1 MVISPAHDGLTLRAL
16 GRYTSGMRYLCGIL
30 LAAFGALGQAASAE
44 KPNIIVIMAD
54 DLGYGDIGCY
64 GAKPKNLKTPH
75 IDNLAA
81 NGLRFTSGYCSAST
95 CTPTRFSFL
104 TGKYAFRQEGTG
116 IAPPNGPAIIQPG
129 IETLPTL
136 MKKAGYATA
145 VIGKWHL
152 GLGGPNGPDWN
163 GELKPGPR
171 DIGFDYCYLLPTT
184 NDRVPQ
190 VYVENWR
197 VKNLDPKDPLWVGR
211 KKPSPDHPTGI
222 THRSTL
228 KMDWSHG
235 HNSTIH
241 NGISRIGFY
250 TGGHAARFRDEDLA
264 DEWVKQSNKWIEANK
279 DNPFFLFFSSH
290 DLHVPRIPHERFR
303 GTSALSYRGDVIVQ
317 LDWCVG
323 ELVKTLDRL
332 NLSDNTL
339 IVFCSDNGPVG
350 DDGYKDEALEK
361 MADHS
366 PNGPFSG
373 GKYSVL
379 EGGTRTPFIT
389 YWPGKIKPGVSDEM
403 VCTIDMAASFAALT
417 GTKLPANACP
427 DSFNVL
433 GALLGKKGAKG
444 RDHLVQQD
452 NGRGGNYGYR
462 VGNWKLQRHD
472 SKRKRN
478 VVVTNKLANTPA
490 PRFALFDLSQDVEE
504 KVDVS
509 KKHPKVFNR
518 MKAGLQKIIDDG
530 RSRP

>member
-1 MVISPAHDGLTLRAL
+1 MKHQSVFFVLTRAVVILTAGLFFTTQA
-16 GRYTSGMRYLCGIL
+16 G
-30 LAAFGALGQAASAE
+30 AAS

-54 DLGYGDIGCY
+54 DLGYGDVGCY

-75 IDNLAA
+75 IDKLAA
-81 NGLRFTSGYCSAST
+81 NGLKFTSGYCSAST

-104 TGKYAFRQEGTG
+104 TGKYAFRQKGTG
-116 IAPPNGPAIIQPG
+116 IAPPNSPAVIQPG
-129 IETLPTL
+129 PETLPSL
-136 MKKAGYATA
+136 LKKGGYKTA

-152 GLGGPNGPDWN
+152 GLGGPDGPDWN

-171 DIGFDYCYLLPTT
+171 EIGFDYNFLLPTT

-190 VYVENWR
+190 VYVENHR

-211 KKPSPDHPTGI
+211 KKPSPDHPTGV
-222 THRSTL
+222 THRKTL

-250 TGGHAARFRDEDLA
+250 TGGHKARFRDEDLA
-264 DEWVKQSNKWIEANK
+264 DEWVKQSNIWIEANK

-303 GTSALSYRGDVIVQ
+303 GKSGLSYRGDVIVQ

-332 NLSDNTL
+332 KLSKNTL

-350 DDGYKDEALEK
+350 DDGYKDFALEK
-361 MADHS
+361 MGDHS

-379 EGGTRTPFIT
+379 EGGTRTPFIS
-389 YWPGKIKPGVSDEM
+389 YWPGRIKKGVSKEM
-403 VCTIDMAASFAALT
+403 VCTIDLAASFASLA
-417 GTKLPANACP
+417 GVKLPKAAVP

-433 GALLGKKGAKG
+433 SALLGEKGAKG
-444 RDHLVQQD
+444 RAHLVQQD

-462 VGNWKLQRHD
+462 SGNWKLQRHD

-478 VVVTNKLANTPA
+478 VIVTNKLANQPA
-490 PRFALFDLSQDVEE
+490 PQFALFDLTKDIQE
-504 KVDVS
+504 K
-509 KKHPKVFNR
+509 KNIAKQHPEVLER
-518 MKAGLQKIIDDG
+518 MKKELQEIIDAG

>member
-1 MVISPAHDGLTLRAL
+1 
-16 GRYTSGMRYLCGIL
+16 MRVLYAIL
-30 LAAFGALGQAASAE
+30 FSSLVALGQAAKVE

-75 IDNLAA
+75 IDKLAA
-81 NGLRFTSGYCSAST
+81 NGLRFISGYCSAST

-104 TGKYAFRQEGTG
+104 TGKYAFRQENTG

-129 IETLPTL
+129 VETLPKL
-136 MKKAGYATA
+136 MKQAGYATA

-190 VYVENWR
+190 VYVENSR

-211 KKPSPDHPTGI
+211 KKPSPDHPTGV

-250 TGGHAARFRDEDLA
+250 TGGHSARFRDEDLA
-264 DEWVKQSNKWIEANK
+264 DEWVKQSNKWIESNK
-279 DNPFFLFFSSH
+279 ENPFFLFFSSH

-332 NLSDNTL
+332 KLSDNTL

-389 YWPGKIKPGVSDEM
+389 YWPGKIKPGISDEI
-403 VCTIDMAASFAALT
+403 VCTIDMAASFASLT
-417 GTKLPANACP
+417 GTKLPNDACP
-427 DSFNVL
+427 DSFNIIE
-433 GALLGKKGAKG
+433 ALLGKKGAKG
-444 RDHLVQQD
+444 RQHLVQQD

-462 VGNWKLQRHD
+462 AGKWKLQRHD

-478 VVVTNKLANTPA
+478 VIVTNKLANTPA
-490 PRFALFDLSQDVEE
+490 PRFALFDLINDIEE
-504 KVDVS
+504 KNDVS
-509 KKHPKVFNR
+509 KKHPKVFAR
-518 MKAGLQKIIDDG
+518 MKRELQKIVDDG

>member
-1 MVISPAHDGLTLRAL
+1 MRIFITIIFTSVTLIS
-16 GRYTSGMRYLCGIL
+16 
-30 LAAFGALGQAASAE
+30 QAAE
-44 KPNIIVIMAD
+44 VMKPNIIVIMAD

-64 GAKPKNLKTPH
+64 GAKPKNLKTPN
-75 IDNLAA
+75 IDKLAA

-104 TGKYAFRQEGTG
+104 TGKYAFRQKNTG

-129 IETLPTL
+129 VVTLPSL

-152 GLGGPNGPDWN
+152 GLGGTNGPDWN
-163 GELKPGPR
+163 GELKPGPL

-190 VYVENWR
+190 VYVENSH
-197 VKNLDPKDPLWVGR
+197 VKNLDPNDPIWVGR
-211 KKPSPDHPTGI
+211 KKPNQNHPTGI
-222 THRSTL
+222 THRSSL

-250 TGGHAARFRDEDLA
+250 TGGKSARFRDEDLA
-264 DEWVKQSNKWIEANK
+264 DEWVKQSNKWIKANK

-303 GTSALSYRGDVIVQ
+303 GSSALSYRGDVIVQ

-323 ELVKTLDRL
+323 ELVKTLDHL
-332 NLSDNTL
+332 QLSDNTM

-361 MADHS
+361 MADHD
-366 PNGPFSG
+366 PNGPFTG
-373 GKYSVL
+373 GKYSIL

-389 YWPGKIKPGVSDEM
+389 YWPGKIKRGISDKI

-417 GTKLPANACP
+417 GTKLPKAACP
-427 DSFNVL
+427 DSFNVID
-433 GALLGKKGAKG
+433 ALLGNEGAKG
-444 RDHLVQQD
+444 RKNLVQQD
-452 NGRGGNYGYR
+452 NGKGGNYGYR
-462 VGNWKLQRHD
+462 AGKWKLQRHD

-478 VVVTNKLANTPA
+478 VIVTKKLANSPA
-490 PRFALFDLSQDVEE
+490 TRFALFDLEKDIEE
-504 KVDVS
+504 KNDVS
-509 KKHPKVFNR
+509 KKHPKVFAR
-518 MKAGLQKIIDDG
+518 MKQELQQIIDTEK
-530 RSRP
+530 SRP

>member
-1 MVISPAHDGLTLRAL
+1 
-16 GRYTSGMRYLCGIL
+16 MRYLCGIL
-30 LAAFGALGQAASAE
+30 LAAFGALGQAASTE

-417 GTKLPANACP
+417 G
-427 DSFNVL
+427 
-433 GALLGKKGAKG
+433 
-444 RDHLVQQD
+444 
-452 NGRGGNYGYR
+452 
-462 VGNWKLQRHD
+462 
-472 SKRKRN
+472 
-478 VVVTNKLANTPA
+478 
-490 PRFALFDLSQDVEE
+490 
-504 KVDVS
+504 
-509 KKHPKVFNR
+509 
-518 MKAGLQKIIDDG
+518 
-530 RSRP
+530 

>member
-1 MVISPAHDGLTLRAL
+1 
-16 GRYTSGMRYLCGIL
+16 MRVLYAIL
-30 LAAFGALGQAASAE
+30 FASLVALGQAAKVE

-75 IDNLAA
+75 IDKLAA

-104 TGKYAFRQEGTG
+104 TGKYAFRQENTG

-190 VYVENWR
+190 VYVENSR

-211 KKPSPDHPTGI
+211 KKPSPDHPTGV

-250 TGGHAARFRDEDLA
+250 TGGHSARFRDEDLA

-279 DNPFFLFFSSH
+279 DHPFFLFFSSH
-290 DLHVPRIPHERFR
+290 DLHVPRIPHERFS

-332 NLSDNTL
+332 KLSDNTL

-389 YWPGKIKPGVSDEM
+389 YWPKKIKPGISDEI
-403 VCTIDMAASFAALT
+403 VCTIDMAASFASLT
-417 GTKLPANACP
+417 GTKLPNDACP
-427 DSFNVL
+427 DSFNIID
-433 GALLGKKGAKG
+433 AFLGKKGAKG
-444 RDHLVQQD
+444 RQHLVQQD

-462 VGNWKLQRHD
+462 AGKWKLQRHD

-478 VVVTNKLANTPA
+478 VIVTNKLANTPA
-490 PRFALFDLSQDVEE
+490 PRFALFDLSNDIEE
-504 KVDVS
+504 KKDVS
-509 KKHPKVFNR
+509 KKHPKVFAR
-518 MKAGLQKIIDDG
+518 MKRELQKIIDDG